1 MAGWLPQAIS
11 KHCGCN
17 YKSLQDGW
25 KLIGWLAPTSSKDS
39 GCNCRSPR
47 DGLDMAG
54 WLALTISKDFG
65 CRFGSLG
72 DCWGMVGRAPVALE
86 HPIQTNTISTTQT
99 HTQCK
104 YKSEP
109 SGWVVGDVYFKN
121 MSRVHLDRLEM
132 AGRWLGACPWLFPNI
147 AGVVLDR
154 YKMVGG

>member
-25 KLIGWLAPTSSKDS
+25 KLTGWLAPTSSKDS

-54 WLALTISKDFG
+54 WLALNMSEDFG

-99 HTQCK
+99 HTHSANTNPNQVA
-104 YKSEP
+104 
-109 SGWVVGDVYFKN
+109 GWSAMSISKTFLVYIQI
-121 MSRVHLDRLEM
+121 
-132 AGRWLGACPWLFPNI
+132 AWRWLGDGW
-147 AGVVLDR
+147 VLAPGYFR
-154 YKMVGG
+154 ILRV